1 VREPSVRV
9 NELIRAPEVRVID
22 ADGHQAG
29 IMTAREA
36 LALAQSRGL
45 DLVEVA
51 SSAQPPVCRVMDF
64 DKYRYTQ
71 KKKSHTKKS
80 SGGSSIKEVKMGAR
94 TEKHDL
100 EFKVRHIRR
109 FVEEGQRV
117 KVSVFFRGREITHPE
132 MGHKMLEAVMGLVQ
146 DVAQPEGGARMEGRN
161 MSVLLTPR

>member
-1 VREPSVRV
+1 M
-9 NELIRAPEVRVID
+9 IRSPEVRVID

-51 SSAQPPVCRVMDF
+51 SAAQPPVCRVMDF

-71 KKKSHTKKS
+71 KKKSHSKHTA
-80 SGGSSIKEVKMGAR
+80 GSSIKEVKMGAR
-94 TEKHDL
+94 TDKHDL

-132 MGHKMLEAVMGLVQ
+132 MGSKMLEQVMGLVQ
-146 DVAQPEGGARMEGRN
+146 DIAQPEGSARMEGRN

>member
-1 VREPSVRV
+1 M
-9 NELIRAPEVRVID
+9 IRSPEVRVID

-29 IMTAREA
+29 IMSAREA
-36 LALAQSRGL
+36 LSLAQSRGL

-51 SSAQPPVCRVMDF
+51 STAQPPVCRVMDF

-94 TEKHDL
+94 TDKHDL

-109 FVEEGQRV
+109 FVEDGQRV
-117 KVSVFFRGREITHPE
+117 KVSIFFRGREITHPE
-132 MGHKMLEAVMGLVQ
+132 MGHKMLEQIMGLVQ
-146 DVAQPEGGARMEGRN
+146 DIAQPEGTARMEGRN

>member
-1 VREPSVRV
+1 M
-9 NELIRAPEVRVID
+9 ID

-29 IMTAREA
+29 IMSAREA

-51 SSAQPPVCRVMDF
+51 PAAQPPVCRVMDF

-71 KKKSHTKKS
+71 KKKAHGTKKS
-80 SGGSSIKEVKMGAR
+80 SAGSSVKEVKMGAR

-100 EFKVRHIRR
+100 EFKVRHIKR

-132 MGHKMLEAVMGLVQ
+132 MGQKMLEQVVGLVQ
-146 DVAQPEGGARMEGRN
+146 DIAQPEGNPRMEGRN